1 MFDDIK
7 RAVAHN
13 TLLSYLGFNRNFDI
27 NMDARNFQIGEM
39 IIQDVKPINLYIL
52 KVTGTKKKKHS
63 NRKIIA

>member
-27 NMDARNFQIGEM
+27 NMDASNCQIGEM

-52 KVTGTKKKKHS
+52 KVTGTKKKQHS